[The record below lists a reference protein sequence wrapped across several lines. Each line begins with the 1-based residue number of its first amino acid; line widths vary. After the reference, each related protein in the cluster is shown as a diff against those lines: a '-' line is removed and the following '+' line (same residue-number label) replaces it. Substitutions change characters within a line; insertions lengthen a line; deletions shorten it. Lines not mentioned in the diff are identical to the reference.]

1 MVSSLS
7 SAMNRPQ
14 LLHDVFARTARRY
27 PRNIAVRSVVESRTR
42 KYSALTYAQLH
53 VRASRFAR
61 YLRGKGV
68 VPGDRVLLYLPRG
81 LDAYMVLLGVLQAGA
96 AYVPV
101 DWSHPVERAVY
112 IADEAD
118 VRLVVT
124 AGERRNAFSHA
135 GRQAIGLEAELGDVA
150 ACEPLDE
157 NSTIT
162 PEHLAYVIYTSGSTG
177 RPKGVMIRHA
187 NIVFQI
193 DSEKRILGLTPRDIV
208 YAGASLAFDM
218 SVEEMWAAFRTGATL
233 LVGTESL
240 AKSPGE
246 LPALFRDHGVTVWC
260 PVPSLLAVVDEPLPS
275 LRLINAGG
283 EACPPELVRRWAP
296 GRRMINTYGPTET
309 TVSATW
315 AELSAG
321 APVTIG
327 KALPG
332 FSVHVVDEDLQPVTK
347 GAAGELLIGG
357 PGVGAGYWN
366 DPELTA
372 RKFVHPPFAPGE
384 RMYRSG
390 DKVRVDAQGD
400 LEFLGRIDLQVKIRG
415 YRVELGEIETV
426 LLEDPAVAQAAVRLF
441 DDPDGSQLLAA
452 FLAPRAGRTVRVTA
466 LKARAEERLPA
477 YMRPHAYVLRDSLP
491 TIISGKVDRRALD
504 RPADVVP
511 QERAVEPPST
521 ALEAD
526 LLEIWKGLFAP
537 AAISVTDD
545 FFEDLGGHSLR
556 AAQMVSRARA
566 RGIEA
571 LAIRDLYAAPTI
583 RALARRLSADRPT
596 QAKAEPFHAVPASR
610 YRLCVLAQG
619 AASLLV
625 FALAG
630 LQWALP
636 YLIYTV
642 VVTAEPQSR
651 LTGLLAAAA
660 AFVAVPPLLIAFSIT
675 FKWAVIGRF
684 KPGDYPLW
692 GAYYFRWWLVRR
704 VLSIVPTNFLAG
716 TPMLAVYFRLLG
728 ARIGANAFIRTNDI
742 DAPDLVQIGRGAIIG
757 RGAAIATTCVEQGLL
772 RVGHCHIGEGAS
784 VGVMAVVGQNT
795 RVGAGAMLEDMSA
808 LPAGGIIPPGEH
820 WGGSPA
826 ARRKPREQ
834 PPAAPLPKP
843 VRRVL
848 VTLGLAVAAALLP
861 LAAVLPI
868 APGLIGL
875 IELDWATTGYG
886 YIALSPALALT
897 YVVGTCLFI
906 VATKWLLL
914 GRVREGT
921 RPLWSWFYIRF
932 WFTQQLGELAL
943 DLLRPIYA
951 TLYVKPWYRALGARV
966 GPRAEI
972 STAMAV
978 VHDLVEIGPESF
990 IADGVVFG
998 DDKVEPNRIRLG
1010 PVRIGR
1016 RSFIGNSALV
1026 PTGSTVGDDVLI
1038 GVLSRPPEDPAQAR
1052 EPGSTWF
1059 GLPPIRLP
1067 HRQIAV
1073 QFDEGARFHPSKRLL
1088 AQRLAMEYVR
1098 VTLPMTGFIVMFAF
1112 LLSVAG
1118 DLSDLPHGAWW
1129 VFGLFPF
1136 LYIGLAIGVG
1146 LFAAAV
1152 KWLVVGRYKPITAPL
1167 WSMFVWRTELVTSL
1181 YENLMAPLLL
1191 DPLRGTPFINMALR
1205 LMGCRI
1211 GRRVFTD
1218 TTDLTEFDLVNVG
1231 DDAALNEGSGL
1242 QTHLFEDRVMKV
1254 SRVAIGARA
1263 VVGSRAIVL
1272 YDTVMEP
1279 ESHIGDLSV
1288 LMKGETLPARTVWE
1302 GSPAKPAQRPDAEC
1316 KPDTGS
1322 FRRLGSRLHAKT

>member
-1 MVSSLS
+1 MS
-7 SAMNRPQ
+7 RPE
-14 LLHDVFARTARRY
+14 LLHDIFAETARRY
-27 PRNIAVRSVVESRTR
+27 PGNIAVRSVVESRTR
-42 KYSALTYAQLH
+42 KYSALTYAQLKA
-53 VRASRFAR
+53 RASRFAR

-81 LDAYMVLLGVLQAGA
+81 LDAYMALLGVLEAGA

-101 DWSHPVERAVY
+101 DWSHPVERALY
-112 IADEAD
+112 IAGEAET
-118 VRLVVT
+118 RLVVT
-124 AGERRNAFSHA
+124 ASECRDAFAHA
-135 GRQAIGLEAELGDVA
+135 GRQAIGLEDELGDIA
-150 ACEPLDE
+150 ACEPLE
-157 NSTIT
+157 ETATIT

-177 RPKGVMIRHA
+177 RPKGVMIRHS

-193 DSEKRILGLTPRDIV
+193 DSERQILGLTPDDIV
-208 YAGASLAFDM
+208 YASASLAFDM

-233 LVGTESL
+233 IVGTESL
-240 AKSPGE
+240 AKSPSE
-246 LPALFRDHGVTVWC
+246 LPGVLNAHGVTVWC

-275 LRLINAGG
+275 LRLINVGG
-283 EACPPELVRRWAP
+283 EACPPELARRWAP

-332 FSVHVVDEDLQPVTK
+332 FSVHVVNEALQPVAD
-347 GAAGELLIGG
+347 GEAGELLIGG
-357 PGVGAGYWN
+357 LGVGAGYWN

-372 RKFVHPPFAPGE
+372 RKFVHPPFAGGE
-384 RMYRSG
+384 RLYRSG
-390 DKVRVDAQGD
+390 DLVRVNSRGD

-415 YRVELGEIETV
+415 YRVELEEIEAV
-426 LLEDPAVAQAAVRLF
+426 LLEYPGIAQAAVRLF
-441 DDPDGSQLLAA
+441 EDADGSGLLAA
-452 FLAPRAGRTVRVTA
+452 FLVARTGQTISIPA
-466 LKARAEERLPA
+466 LKSLVEEKLPV
-477 YMRPHAYVLRDSLP
+477 YMRPQAYVTQDSLP
-491 TIISGKVDRRALD
+491 TTVSGKVDRRALE
-504 RPADVVP
+504 RPRDLVAEQRVL
-511 QERAVEPPST
+511 EPPAN
-521 ALEAD
+521 ALETE
-526 LLEIWKGLFAP
+526 LLEIWSALFVP

-566 RGIEA
+566 RGLET
-571 LAIRDLYAAPTI
+571 LAIRDLYAAPNI
-583 RALARRLSADRPT
+583 RALAARLAA
-596 QAKAEPFHAVPASR
+596 QAPAQARAEPFHAIPPWR

-619 AASLLV
+619 VASLLV

-642 VVTAEPQSR
+642 VETAQPQSR
-651 LTGLLAAAA
+651 IAGLLAAAA
-660 AFVAVPPLLIAFSIT
+660 TFVVVPPLLVAFSIA

-684 KPGDYPLW
+684 KSGDYPLW
-692 GAYYFRWWLVRR
+692 GSYYFRWWLVRR

-716 TPMLAVYFRLLG
+716 TPMLALYFRLLG
-728 ARIGANAFIRTNDI
+728 AHIGANAFIRTNDI
-742 DAPDLVQIGRGAIIG
+742 DAPDLVHIGKDAIIG

-772 RVGHCHIGEGAS
+772 RIGPCHIGEGAAI
-784 VGVMAVVGQNT
+784 GVMAVVGHNT
-795 RVGAGAMLEDMSA
+795 HVGASAALEDMSA
-808 LPAGGIIPPGEH
+808 LPAGGCITCGER

-826 ARRKPREQ
+826 IRRGLREKSPATLLPSPARRM
-834 PPAAPLPKP
+834 
-843 VRRVL
+843 L
-848 VTLGLAVAAALLP
+848 VTLGLVAAATLLP

-868 APGLIGL
+868 APGLIGM
-875 IELDWATTGYG
+875 IELDWASSGYG
-886 YIALSPALALT
+886 YIAWSPVLALT
-897 YVVGTCLFI
+897 YVIGTCLFI
-906 VATKWLLL
+906 VAVKWLLL
-914 GRVREGT
+914 GRVREGV

-932 WFTQQLGELAL
+932 WFTQQLSELAL

-951 TLYVKPWYRALGARV
+951 TLYVKPWYRALGAKV

-972 STAMAV
+972 STATAV

-998 DDKVEPNRIRLG
+998 DDKAEPNTIRLG
-1010 PVRIGR
+1010 PARIGR
-1016 RSFIGNSALV
+1016 RSFVGNSALV
-1026 PTGSTVGDDVLI
+1026 PTGSTVGDNVLI
-1038 GVLSRPPEDPAQAR
+1038 GVLSRPPEEPAKAR

-1067 HRQIAV
+1067 HRQVAV
-1073 QFDEGARFHPSKRLL
+1073 QFDEGARFHPSARLV

-1098 VTLPMTGFIVMFAF
+1098 VTLPMTGFIVMFA
-1112 LLSVAG
+1112 LLLTVAG

-1152 KWLVVGRYKPITAPL
+1152 KWLVMGRYRPITAPL

-1191 DPLRGTPFINMALR
+1191 EPLRGTPFINMALR

-1218 TTDLTEFDLVNVG
+1218 TTDLTEFDLVSVG
-1231 DDAALNEGSGL
+1231 DDVALNEGSGL

-1254 SRVAIGARA
+1254 SRVVIGARA

-1272 YDTVMEP
+1272 YDTLMEP

-1288 LMKGETLPARTVWE
+1288 LMKGETLPAATMWE
-1302 GSPAKPAQRPDAEC
+1302 GSPAKPAQRA
-1316 KPDTGS
+1316 GAA
-1322 FRRLGSRLHAKT
+1322 RI